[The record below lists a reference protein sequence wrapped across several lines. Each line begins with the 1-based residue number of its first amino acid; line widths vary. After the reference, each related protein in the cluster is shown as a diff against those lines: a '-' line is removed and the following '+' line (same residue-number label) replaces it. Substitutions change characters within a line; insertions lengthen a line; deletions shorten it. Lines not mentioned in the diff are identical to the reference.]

1 MDRFAAGE
9 ARQAGKTRRRSLLMS
24 LMLVITLIV
33 LQTASAMAQEK
44 GSVSFPQLARQGYAL
59 SQAEAEG
66 LESLLKNIPDDLAAR
81 TKILGFYF
89 RGGAMRLYGRD
100 ATIEARRRHILWLI
114 EHHPESEVVALSETT
129 IDPAGHGLADKAGYE
144 QVSKLWI
151 EQARRHENSAAVLR
165 HAAKFFQLSDKERA
179 ISLLKQA
186 QHAAPANRELSS
198 RIGYVYALVILG
210 VDMINSNGLPT
221 SHNPAEAK
229 GDFAMRAIDELNKS
243 SDAVVVGVAG
253 QIVGQYGLM
262 LTAMQPGKFTVDYF
276 PLSEAFLIKAQAL
289 EPANPAWSSNL
300 EKLREL
306 RSTARQPK

>member
-1 MDRFAAGE
+1 MDRFAAGK
-9 ARQAGKTRRRSLLMS
+9 ARQASETRRRSLFMS
-24 LMLVITLIV
+24 ILFVIALIV
-33 LQTASAMAQEK
+33 LQTASAVAQDK
-44 GSVSFPQLARQGYAL
+44 ASVSYPQLARQGYAL

-66 LESLLKNIPDDLAAR
+66 LESLLKNSPDDLAAR

-114 EHHPESEVVALSETT
+114 EHHPEFEVVALSEAT
-129 IDPAGHGLADKAGYE
+129 IDRAGHALADKAGYE
-144 QVSKLWI
+144 QASTLWI

-165 HAAKFFQLSDKERA
+165 HAARFFLLSDKERA
-179 ISLLKQA
+179 LSLLKQA

-198 RIGYVYALVILG
+198 RIGYVYALAILG

-243 SDAVVVGVAG
+243 SDAIVLAQAG
-253 QIVGQYGLM
+253 MIVGQYGLM
-262 LTAMQPGKFTVDYF
+262 LTAMQPGNFTVDYV

-289 EPANPAWSSNL
+289 EPANPAWPSIL

-306 RSTARQPK
+306 QSTARQPK